1 MAVDQM
7 SINLNHEEVLIL
19 FEFISR
25 EIDILKYQHQAE
37 QVVLNKIKGQIEKT
51 VTEPFQKDYLEIID
65 DARKKI
71 LDQYNGSL

>member
-1 MAVDQM
+1 M